1 MNIESSL
8 CNSFNIN
15 SNSPFSSEIIPLLL
29 EKYIEAKGTGVFETE
44 SKTLTLKDCELNL
57 EKKVILEKKKSTT
70 PKNEEIPVDTIRIIE
85 EAEKNLKSR

>member
-1 MNIESSL
+1 MEKKYNIG
-8 CNSFNIN
+8 
-15 SNSPFSSEIIPLLL
+15 EILSAI
-29 EKYIEAKGTGVFETE
+29 
-44 SKTLTLKDCELNL
+44 DELNL

>member
-1 MNIESSL
+1 MKKTIFLKPIEEMNIESSL

-57 EKKVILEKKKSTT
+57 EK
-70 PKNEEIPVDTIRIIE
+70 N
-85 EAEKNLKSR
+85 